1 MQKKVVIGSDILL
14 EHLTQQYDS
23 AGEGSVL
30 RRAMSLFFCY
40 TTVFNAIELFALART
55 EAETQAVENVMQA
68 MKILG
73 LNGKS
78 AKNVGPYIAQ
88 ARRHHYHSH
97 GDMNALIAGLC
108 TESRLP
114 ILTRQPKKFKGLGPL
129 RVIPADSFKKY
140 GSAEEIVQHAIQFV

>member
-1 MQKKVVIGSDILL
+1 MQKKVVINSDILL
-14 EHLTQQYDS
+14 EHLTLRYDS
-23 AGEGSVL
+23 SGEGSVL

-55 EAETQAVENVMQA
+55 EAETHAVEHVMQA

-88 ARRHHYHSH
+88 GRRDKNS
-97 GDMNALIAGLC
+97 DMNALIAGLC

-114 ILTRQPKKFKGLGPL
+114 ILTRQPRKFKGLGPL
-129 RVIPADSFKKY
+129 RVIPAGSLGKY
-140 GSAEEIVQHAIQFV
+140 SSAEEIVQHAIQFV